1 MKKKLFLGALFGILL
16 VGLAACNQVPVQ
28 KNEDSKIIVAVTIVP
43 QETFIQEIAGDSV
56 KVITMVPPGS
66 SPETYEPTPQQMVE
80 FSKASTYFA
89 IGIAVEETKVLPHI
103 GAIPVVDLAA
113 AVREVY
119 PDRMFDAEERDE
131 HIWLS
136 PKRAKVMVE
145 TMTEELIRL
154 LPAKKEEFL
163 KNRDSYLN
171 KLSKVDEDLVEIFS
185 KMSPKVF
192 IVYHPAFGY
201 IAEDYELEMVALEEE
216 GKESTPQQ
224 LQSVVTLAKEQNIKA
239 IFYQQE
245 VDSRQATSF
254 AAEIKGVAVQLSPL
268 SADYIENLKVM
279 ASAIAEVRK

>member
-43 QETFIQEIAGDSV
+43 QEAFIQEIAGDSV